1 GGRGRGGEGGEEGG
15 GALGGGAAGGGLPPP
30 PPRKGGGGGGPPR
43 RAPPPGPGPPPPAA
57 PAAVDP
63 PLVPPGTR
71 VSSHGL
77 RVGPYAEFS
86 VLLPIANSS
95 QFVLPTRIAPAAR
108 SLVTTVASYGGRKSF
123 KIREPHVVGQWRVQL
138 L

>member
-1 GGRGRGGEGGEEGG
+1 M
-15 GALGGGAAGGGLPPP
+15 LPPVSD
-30 PPRKGGGGGGPPR
+30 PR
-43 RAPPPGPGPPPPAA
+43 ASVAVPAA
-57 PAAVDP
+57 TAAVDP

-95 QFVLPTRIAPAAR
+95 QLVLPMTIAPAFR
-108 SLVTTVASYGGRKSF
+108 SRVTTVASYGGRKPF
-123 KIREPHVVGQWRVQL
+123 RMREPHVVGVWRVQML
-138 L
+138 SLSATGIPASGGAPSSRTRPSQ